1 MAQFFSLE
9 AAESKSHSQFAYLF
23 ASSTLS
29 VGQHE
34 CLGARRSIA
43 LRPELVGTD
52 YFFGYDQQ

>member
-1 MAQFFSLE
+1 MAQFFGLK
-9 AAESKSHSQFAYLF
+9 AAESTCHRQFAYLF

-43 LRPELVGTD
+43 LRPEFVGTD
-52 YFFGYDQQ
+52 YFFGYDQK